1 MKYFHDIG
9 DAVVVKSDL
18 HTGIDYYMKSGPET
32 PIYNNVTEEMKK
44 YAGKIVHIAD
54 HISGQYLIKE
64 DDYEWIWTDDM
75 FENVSDEECFCV
87 SLL

>member
-18 HTGIDYYMKSGPET
+18 HTGIHYYMKSGSEAS
-32 PIYNNVTEEMKK
+32 IYNDVTEEMKK
-44 YAGKIVHIAD
+44 YAGKIVHIAAY
-54 HISGQYLIKE
+54 INGRYLIEE
-64 DDYEWIWTDDM
+64 DDYEWVWTDDM

>member
-44 YAGKIVHIAD
+44 YAGKIVHIAA
-54 HISGQYLIKE
+54 HIRGAVF
-64 DDYEWIWTDDM
+64 D
-75 FENVSDEECFCV
+75 
-87 SLL
+87 

>member
-18 HTGIDYYMKSGPET
+18 HTGIDCYMKSGPEA
-32 PIYNNVTEEMKK
+32 PICNDVTKGMKK
-44 YAGKIVHIAD
+44 YAGKIVHIAG
-54 HISGQYLIKE
+54 HTRGQYLIKE
-64 DDYEWIWTDDM
+64 DDYEWVWTDDM

>member
-18 HTGIDYYMKSGPET
+18 RTGIHYYMKSGPEA
-32 PIYNNVTEEMKK
+32 PIYNNATEEMKK

-54 HISGQYLIKE
+54 HINGQYLIEE
-64 DDYEWIWTDDM
+64 DDDGWVWTDDM

>member
-9 DAVVVKSDL
+9 DAVIIKSDL
-18 HTGIDYYMKSGPET
+18 RTGVDYYMKSGPEA
-32 PIYNNVTEEMKK
+32 PIWNNVTEEMKE
-44 YAGKIVHIAD
+44 YAGKIVHIAS
-54 HISGQYLIKE
+54 HINGQYLIEE
-64 DDYEWIWTDDM
+64 DDYEWTWTDDM